1 MSPDRSAWHRAR
13 RPCVAAHRG
22 TQPWFTPPR
31 PRVGRMPT
39 IPPPVPGPL
48 PPPPMARTSSTSATT
63 MATRVWPGGGP
74 DPRRSWLHQHR
85 RRAAPSRGVWSSATT
100 IVTGAHLSLASS
112 LVAPDGSMA
121 VAWKSFSAVCG
132 SPTCTTSNWVL
143 HVSTRAAGAQS
154 WIDSGPLLGPD
165 SKQQLRATRR
175 RRGRRSGR
183 AHDFRKQYRATG
195 SGMAATGRRHWLSPG
210 LQRSASLLVSAIPPD
225 RDLGRFRL
233 PRQHNSGCG
242 RRSHKQYLGQPASI
256 SGWDQN
262 PNYFRLAMSAQGT
275 AIVFDSLLNFNG
287 SNTIWRAATRKG
299 PGVAWNPPATTSTSF
314 DGGGMPESVAIN
326 GCGQAAV
333 VFHG

>member
-13 RPCVAAHRG
+13 RPCAAAHRG

-165 SKQQLRATRR
+165 SKQHFGRLAADGVGDLGVLTISGSNIVPLGPAWQQLDVAIGCRQDFSDQPHCLCQRFRR
-175 RRGRRSGR
+175 TVTLVGFDYHVSTILAVDGDLTNNTWGSPRRS
-183 AHDFRKQYRATG
+183 
-195 SGMAATGRRHWLSPG
+195 AA
-210 LQRSASLLVSAIPPD
+210 
-225 RDLGRFRL
+225 
-233 PRQHNSGCG
+233 
-242 RRSHKQYLGQPASI
+242 
-256 SGWDQN
+256 
-262 PNYFRLAMSAQGT
+262 GT
-275 AIVFDSLLNFNG
+275 RIR
-287 SNTIWRAATRKG
+287 TIFAWR
-299 PGVAWNPPATTSTSF
+299 
-314 DGGGMPESVAIN
+314 
-326 GCGQAAV
+326 
-333 VFHG
+333 